1 MIDKELLKG
10 KKAAYF
16 TLGCK
21 LNFAET
27 STVGRQLSDL
37 GVSAAQKGEQAD
49 ICIVNTCTVTEVADK
64 KCRQAIRK
72 LVRENPNAYVVVT
85 GCYAQLSPDAVAK
98 IPGVDVVLGAE
109 QKGDVLKHLNHFI
122 KKSQAEIYISE
133 LKDIHSFAH
142 ACDNGDR
149 TRYFLKVQDGC
160 NYFCT
165 YCTIPFA
172 RGNSRNPSI
181 ASLIEEAEQAVAH
194 GAKEIVLTGVNTGDF
209 GRSTDETFI
218 ELLKALDKIEG
229 VKRYRISSIEP
240 NLLTEEIIQFVA
252 QSRHFKDHFHIP
264 LQSGCDETL
273 QLMRRKYDTAH
284 FQEKLELIY
293 KYMPD
298 AFVGIDVIVGMNGE
312 TDAQFEQAYQYL
324 SKLHYGQLHVF
335 SYSERP
341 GTKALNFTPKTT
353 PMQKHERSQ
362 RLLALSE
369 EKRKSFYAAHRGETM
384 QVLLEKS
391 KDETL
396 MNGLTHNYIRVELEA
411 DHNLDNAFCEVKL
424 GDFNADQSALEGTLI
439 RVIED

>member
-1 MIDKELLKG
+1 MTEEALLKG

-27 STVGRQLSDL
+27 STVGRQLKAL
-37 GVSAAQKGEQAD
+37 GVDPVEKGEKAD
-49 ICIVNTCTVTEVADK
+49 ICVVNTCTVTEVADK

-72 LVRENPNAYVVVT
+72 LIKEHPNAYVVVT
-85 GCYAQLSPDAVAK
+85 GCYAQMSPKAVAD

-109 QKGDVLKHLNHFI
+109 QKGDVLKHLDHFI
-122 KKSQAEIYISE
+122 KKSITEVYISE
-133 LKDIHSFAH
+133 LKDIHTFAH

-165 YCTIPFA
+165 YCTIPYA

-181 ASLIEEAEQAVAH
+181 ASLVEEAQQAVLH

-209 GRSTDETFI
+209 GRSTGETFLQ
-218 ELLKALDKIEG
+218 LLQNLDAIEG

-273 QLMRRKYDTAH
+273 QLMRRRYDTSL
-284 FQEKLELIY
+284 FKEKLDLIY
-293 KYMPD
+293 QYMPD

-312 TDAQFEQAYQYL
+312 TEEQFNQTYEYL
-324 SKLHYGQLHVF
+324 KKLHYGQLHVF

-341 GTKALNFTPKTT
+341 GTKAVAFTPKTS
-353 PMQKHERSQ
+353 PQQKQDRSH
-362 RLLALSE
+362 RLLNLSE
-369 EKRKSFYAAHRGETM
+369 EKRKAFYSSHKGKTM
-384 QVLLEKS
+384 QVLLEKT
-391 KDETL
+391 KEDAL

-411 DHNLDNAFCEVKL
+411 DHSLDNQLCEVEL
-424 GDFNADQSALEGTLI
+424 GEFNEDQSALMGKLI
-439 RVIED
+439 KVIS